1 MSLRTTTRWLRT
13 FVNAHK
19 LSSFQ
24 DKAAAL
30 RAEPNPYYVLEWLV
44 LPRIAEDEEEPVWD
58 AWGGERTPGVEKGS
72 LIGVEACFREQL
84 PLELLVGAPIGDEE
98 AAKLATAFADLSV
111 RYGDERWSAGLADL
125 GERLRHAA
133 ERYADYVEALKAE
146 TERLEREAAEQLA
159 ELEAEAAEYEEG
171 EFDLEAEKRAAQAKW
186 DRRKQELPGK
196 VLQRLF
202 PDDALLRLMATAN
215 MPRPAERV
223 RGAVRRLAESARHPA
238 LRFAEALERGDYEQ
252 LRHLAEPSG
261 AQAWG
266 GWLAAY
272 MSRSDLTRSWL
283 PVEDRQRAAIRWI
296 AAAEAEARQE
306 AVGDE
311 AADAR
316 PRAAKDGWVASAF
329 RAAGWEERLAEAE
342 FAEEALHRFVWY
354 ALPDEELRKRL
365 REELVLKQW
374 SAFVERFA
382 EDGVEE
388 RFRALSWVFL
398 LDPENVQHRL
408 LRAAPGGAEELIRR
422 LCRLYAEGVRRGLD
436 VRIVVSVYAYL
447 AKHDKEAFYSFVHGA
462 RTLDVALPMMEL
474 PASDLSQL
482 FRGDGVRQ
490 SSARKHLLQLFYAH
504 LEEAEP
510 KQAPQE
516 RMLKLA
522 AILAVDKRSA
532 VVGWLQRH
540 ERDWRESIGG
550 DRERLFTR
558 LLRFRWLG
566 TAADPAEQHRAVKEW
581 LQRHSDWVQFET
593 DAPNVEGE
601 GVAYRVVKPG
611 AIDAE
616 TGEVLARATV
626 RAEWTD
632 RAEVNKL
639 LDDLK
644 LL

>member
-44 LPRIAEDEEEPVWD
+44 LPRLAEDEEEPVWD
-58 AWGGERTPGVEKGS
+58 AWEKERTPGVEKGS
-72 LIGVEACFREQL
+72 LIGVETCFREQL
-84 PLELLVGAPIGDEE
+84 PLELLVGAPISDEE

-111 RYGDERWSAGLADL
+111 RYGDGRWSAGLTAL
-125 GERLRHAA
+125 GERLRDAA
-133 ERYADYVEALKAE
+133 ERYADYVEALKTE
-146 TERLEREAAEQLA
+146 TEKLEREAAEQLA
-159 ELEAEAAEYEEG
+159 ELEAEAAQYEEG
-171 EFDLEAEKRAAQAKW
+171 EFDLEAEQRAAQAKW

-196 VLQRLF
+196 VLQRLY

-238 LRFAEALERGDYEQ
+238 VRWAEALERGDRGA
-252 LRHLAEPSG
+252 LRELAESGG

-272 MSRSDLTRSWL
+272 MSRGDMTRGWL

-296 AAAEAEARQE
+296 AAANAKAQADGEESAE
-306 AVGDE
+306 
-311 AADAR
+311 
-316 PRAAKDGWVASAF
+316 AAKDGWIASAF
-329 RAAGWEERLAEAE
+329 RASGWEERLAEPE
-342 FAEEALHRFVWY
+342 FVEEALHRFVWY

-365 REELVLKQW
+365 REELILKQW
-374 SAFVERFA
+374 NAFAERFA
-382 EDGVEE
+382 EDGACE
-388 RFRALSWVFL
+388 RFHALSWVFL
-398 LDPENVQHRL
+398 LDPGNVQQRL
-408 LRAAPGGAEELIRR
+408 LRAAAGGAEELIRR

-490 SSARKHLLQLFYAH
+490 SSARKHLLQLFYSY
-504 LEEAEP
+504 LEDTEP

-516 RMLKLA
+516 RMQKLA
-522 AILAVDKRSA
+522 AILAADKRAA
-532 VVGWLQRH
+532 VIGWLQRH

-550 DRERLFTR
+550 DRERQFAR

-566 TAADPAEQHRAVKEW
+566 TAADPAEQHRTVKEW

-593 DAPNVEGE
+593 DAPNVGGE
-601 GVAYRVVKPG
+601 GVSYRVVKPG

-616 TGEVLARATV
+616 TGEVLVRATV

-632 RAEVNKL
+632 KAEANKL
-639 LDDLK
+639 LNDLK